1 MAAAGFD
8 HSAAPHF
15 AHFGGEVS
23 PTVAQLLREAA
34 ASYGTETKAEAIL
47 WSAQAIEPHC
57 LPVYFS
63 LYKFYFY
70 KHRLEDAERVARMAL
85 VMAAGLGGFDADWK
99 HLGPDSAP
107 WSDTTSPAHF
117 YAFSLKALAFIRLR
131 RGDHDEC
138 QALLE
143 KLNTIDPRDSVGW
156 SVIRSFA
163 LAV

>member
-1 MAAAGFD
+1 MAAAAID
-8 HSAAPHF
+8 IQS

-23 PTVAQLLREAA
+23 PAVAGLLREAA
-34 ASYGTETKAEAIL
+34 ASYGMETRAEAIL
-47 WSAQAIEPHC
+47 WSAQAIEPQC

-85 VMAAGLGGFDADWK
+85 DMAAGLGGFNADWK
-99 HLGPDSAP
+99 QLGPDSAP
-107 WSDTTSPAHF
+107 WSDTRSPAHF

-143 KLNTIDPRDSVGW
+143 KLDAIDPRDSVGW
-156 SVIRSFA
+156 SVIRGFA
-163 LAV
+163 QAV